1 MKNSKGVGRMD
12 TNTIKLFDANNNLV
26 VNFDEE
32 VEKILISIHGENYYD
47 TDEELVN
54 TNLIPLVDDIYRDT
68 DLEKTIE
75 IVNSMTEDAKPIT
88 IVEKKKTRISFK
100 DFIPLLFFVLIFV
113 IIVIAG
119 YYFLNTVDLM
129 GLLK

>member
-1 MKNSKGVGRMD
+1 MD

-26 VNFDEE
+26 DNFDEE
-32 VEKILISIHGENYYD
+32 IEKILISIHGENYYD
-47 TDEELVN
+47 IDEDLVN
-54 TNLIPLVDDIYRDT
+54 TNLIPVAEELYKDT

-88 IVEKKKTRISFK
+88 IVEKKDTKVGFK
-100 DFIPLLFFVLIFV
+100 DFIPVLFFILIFAV
-113 IIVIAG
+113 IVIAG

-129 GLLK
+129 GLLRW

>member
-1 MKNSKGVGRMD
+1 MDTND

-26 VNFDEE
+26 ANFDEE
-32 VEKILISIHGENYYD
+32 IEKILISIHGENYYD
-47 TDEELVN
+47 VDEDLVN
-54 TNLIPLVDDIYRDT
+54 TNLIPVADDLYKDS

-88 IVEKKKTRISFK
+88 IVEKKNTKVTYK
-100 DFIPLLFFVLIFV
+100 DFIPVLFFVLIFIV
-113 IIVIAG
+113 IVIAG